1 MTETDK
7 IQERFEMG
15 YTMAVYGTREAIHK
29 QMWEDIRVL
38 LCENKALSI
47 TAVSFELPK
56 DNIFQKSKVEL
67 NNPLEKFYYYHRP
80 AYCKQEQEDFRK
92 TLQEALDFLKGN

>member
-1 MTETDK
+1 MTETEK
-7 IQERFEMG
+7 IQERFERG

-47 TAVSFELPK
+47 TAVSQAERTVCPDCGDKGWLYGDNNEKPK
-56 DNIFQKSKVEL
+56 L
-67 NNPLEKFYYYHRP
+67 CPCHY
-80 AYCKQEQEDFRK
+80 
-92 TLQEALDFLKGN
+92 

>member
-1 MTETDK
+1 MTETEK
-7 IQERFEMG
+7 IQKRFERG

-47 TAVSFELPK
+47 TAVVQAKPEVCECTQLA
-56 DNIFQKSKVEL
+56 L
-67 NNPLEKFYYYHRP
+67 NYVTDKLHCVKCGKENE
-80 AYCKQEQEDFRK
+80 
-92 TLQEALDFLKGN
+92 

>member
-1 MTETDK
+1 MTETEK
-7 IQERFEMG
+7 IQERFERG

-47 TAVSFELPK
+47 TAVG
-56 DNIFQKSKVEL
+56 
-67 NNPLEKFYYYHRP
+67 
-80 AYCKQEQEDFRK
+80 C
-92 TLQEALDFLKGN
+92 